1 MNARPIIG
9 WCVLF
14 LVSFLTGSAAVWADT
29 GERSASVTSA
39 SVSVISITGWISNRT
54 LETVISS
61 LPMGKGDP
69 IPAGLIVLLDSSGG
83 DGVAAMK
90 IGRLLRHARAHVFV
104 TGLCSSACMFV
115 LASGV
120 VRGAPGYTVGIH
132 RGRITMT
139 NADGKILKEVD
150 VSENLKAA
158 EALRKFEHEAKVY
171 FAEMGMSPSL
181 FDAMQAHTQKGVYRL
196 SHTEV
201 TKFGLVGFEAQ
212 YFNERVRFFDAQ
224 KGAYKMNGAELRS
237 RTAKVA
243 SRCGEFQS
251 DRKEFVACYS
261 EVLRDRYLN

>member
-1 MNARPIIG
+1 MNARAIIR
-9 WCVLF
+9 WFFLS
-14 LVSFLTGSAAVWADT
+14 LVSFLTGLAAVWADT
-29 GERSASVTSA
+29 GERPVTVASA
-39 SVSVISITGWISNRT
+39 SVSVITITGGISNRT

-61 LPMGKGDP
+61 LPKGKGDP

-120 VRGAPGYTVGIH
+120 VRGAPAYTVGIH
-132 RGRITMT
+132 RGRITVT
-139 NADGKILKEVD
+139 NADGKILKEVNAN
-150 VSENLKAA
+150 ENVKAS
-158 EALRKFEHEAKVY
+158 EALRKFEHEAKAY
-171 FAEMGMSPSL
+171 FADMGMSPSL

-196 SHTEV
+196 SHIEV
-201 TKFGLVGFEAQ
+201 AKFGLVGFETQ

-224 KGAYKMNGAELRS
+224 KGAYKMNGTELRS
-237 RTAKVA
+237 RTARVA